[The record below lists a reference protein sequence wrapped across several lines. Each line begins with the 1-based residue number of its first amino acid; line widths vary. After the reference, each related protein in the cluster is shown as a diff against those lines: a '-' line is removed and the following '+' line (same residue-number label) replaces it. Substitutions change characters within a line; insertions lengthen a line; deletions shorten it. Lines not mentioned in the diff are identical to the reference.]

1 MVETQNLNINWLKQN
16 EDGSYTNEI
25 VLSESKEQ
33 STRNLSSE
41 SELHRIL
48 KHIYKKE
55 HGHIEVNEAG
65 REIIPYLIT
74 LEIGKNVKRYDVLKE
89 HGGILKVTRGEV
101 TTEYVSE
108 FCGASHSRTQKNLF
122 VDRSIKDKLDDI
134 LLCGIPKNTD
144 YPKPSKW
151 NAYYALVTTNSKSV
165 STPNIVVIDD
175 FEKAV
180 METVDVV
187 KVTGSGEQKEYQVL
201 SPTEKEIPILPFD
214 GAGLVTPECASRW
227 AEELNCRSKR
237 TGRRYIPSCFQFRCL
252 PALKG
257 EAFTFDL
264 RAFAREKGV
273 SKIIDL
279 GGREWDIFT
288 DQIDMIVTK
297 SQFKFWNLYL
307 DNVGLFDCQ
316 KWKSAFEEEVHGY
329 KRTFNIAKYADA
341 PEDLKNT
348 SLLSYQPLQTLNF
361 TADEAEQLVLDS
373 VKAYQ
378 KITFSVD
385 EFLKYCGVSEDAE
398 YIKPYYQALQYNH
411 NLANDEYVRAKM
423 QNDIKCMKNELLS
436 GKQRVHGHYEVFCP
450 DIYGLA
456 EYAFSLEVKGLLP
469 NPWTTYSKYW
479 SEHDVSKVDVIR
491 NPHIAMEHR
500 VCQVATSAEMQKWYK
515 YQECTIVSSIYD
527 TLALTLS
534 GADYDG
540 DTVCTTDCP
549 QIINAVK
556 REIESGNGNLIVKDG
571 ESGKELKSVI
581 ISDVPGLMEVNA
593 RGYKNNIGSVIDRVT
608 DLWTLS
614 ELYPECRKYIKIG
627 TIVGAETI
635 DFAKTGE
642 NASFPVEVL
651 KFLKDKKKG
660 YWMRYLEKNL
670 AAAQDEALSMSN
682 AEFFGGDPDK
692 KKRFVD
698 YDCNMNRLCHLAEQK
713 IAEIDKQT
721 EVVSEEDFDYR
732 TLLSGNVHANR
743 DVYRK
748 VQILQDKYKKLA
760 DGIRASYKSKDKNEK
775 ANISL
780 RYRMFYEKCRAELLY
795 IVPDID
801 KLLDMLIL
809 IYYTKRDFRDN
820 QKSKDLLWNAF
831 PEEMIARAKSENINK
846 QVDFKKLSVKHHK
859 NNLAESKK
867 KRTGKITIASIDRS
881 DCADNEV
888 IFYKEDREE
897 IRKLILKHKI
907 VKRSDNQV
915 KYERLIAVL
924 LYLSRKMNIQT
935 LTLRNNCPGELS
947 YQNIAILAGVNNDFI
962 KPALKNLKECCAIS
976 IETMQS
982 GDLKIDVLYY
992 GKPFGEIWFSTE
1004 DYNQAGVKIRDYFRL
1019 DKAA

>member
-16 EDGSYTNEI
+16 EDESYTNEI
-25 VLSESKEQ
+25 VLSAVREPA
-33 STRNLSSE
+33 TRNLSSE

-74 LEIGKNVKRYDVLKE
+74 LEIGKNVKRYDVLRE
-89 HGGILKVTRGEV
+89 HDGILKVTRGDA

-122 VDRSIKDKLDDI
+122 VDCSIKDKLDDI

-151 NAYYALVTTNSKSV
+151 NAYYALVTTNSQPV

-175 FEKAV
+175 FEKLVA
-180 METVDVV
+180 ETVDVV
-187 KVTGSGEQKEYQVL
+187 KVTGTGEQKEYQVL
-201 SPTEKEIPILPFD
+201 PPTEKEIPILPFD
-214 GAGLVTPECASRW
+214 GAGLVTPECAERW
-227 AEELNCRSKR
+227 AEELDCRSKR

-264 RAFAREKGV
+264 KQFAREKGV
-273 SKIIDL
+273 SKIVDL

-307 DNVGLFDCQ
+307 DDVGLFDCQ

-329 KRTFNIAKYADA
+329 KRTFNVAKYADA
-341 PEDLKNT
+341 PEDLRNT
-348 SLLSYQPLQTLNF
+348 SLLSYQPLQTVRF
-361 TADEAEQLVLDS
+361 TFEEAEQLVSNS
-373 VKAYQ
+373 VNTYRR
-378 KITFSVD
+378 IRSGVD
-385 EFLKYCGVSEDAE
+385 EFLKYCGVSEEAE

-411 NLANDEYVRAKM
+411 ALANDDYVRGKM
-423 QNDIKCMKNELLS
+423 QDDIKRMKNELLS
-436 GKQRVHGHYEVFCP
+436 GKQRIHGHYEVFCP

-456 EYAFSLEVKGLLP
+456 EFAFGLDVKGLLP
-469 NPWTTYSKYW
+469 NPWIIYSKYW
-479 SEHDVSKVDVIR
+479 TERGVSEIDVIR

-500 VCQVATSAEMQKWYK
+500 VCQVITSAEMQKWYK
-515 YQECTIVSSIYD
+515 YQECTIVSSMYD
-527 TLALTLS
+527 TLALALS

-540 DTVCTTDCP
+540 DTVCTTDSL

-556 REIESGNGNLIVKDG
+556 REMESGNGNLIVKDG

-608 DLWTLS
+608 DLWTLL

-642 NASFPVEVL
+642 NASFPVEAL

-670 AAAQDEALSMSN
+670 AAAQDEVLSMSN
-682 AEFFGGDPDK
+682 AEFFCGDPDK

-721 EVVSEEDFDYR
+721 EVVSGEAFDYR
-732 TLLSGNVHANR
+732 TLLSGNVHVNR

-748 VQILQDKYKKLA
+748 VQILQDEYKKLA
-760 DGIRASYKSKDKNEK
+760 DGIRASHKSKDKNEK

-780 RYRMFYEKCRAELLY
+780 RYRMFYDKCRAELLY
-795 IVPDID
+795 IIPDID

-831 PEEMIARAKSENINK
+831 AEELITREKGENISK
-846 QVDFKKLSVKHHK
+846 QVDFKKVLAKHQK
-859 NNLAESKK
+859 NNVAESKK
-867 KRTGKITIASIDRS
+867 KRTGKISIASIDES
-881 DCADNEV
+881 DCAGNEV
-888 IFYKEDREE
+888 SFYKEDREE

-924 LYLSRKMNIQT
+924 LFLSRKMNMQT

-947 YQNIAILAGVNNDFI
+947 YQNIAILAGVNNDFV
-962 KPALKNLKECCAIS
+962 KPALKSLKECGAIS

-992 GKPFGEIWFSTE
+992 GKPFGEIWFTTAN
-1004 DYNQAGVKIRDYFRL
+1004 YNQAGVKIRDYFRL

>member
-1 MVETQNLNINWLKQN
+1 M
-16 EDGSYTNEI
+16 
-25 VLSESKEQ
+25 
-33 STRNLSSE
+33 
-41 SELHRIL
+41 
-48 KHIYKKE
+48 
-55 HGHIEVNEAG
+55 
-65 REIIPYLIT
+65 
-74 LEIGKNVKRYDVLKE
+74 LKE

-122 VDRSIKDKLDDI
+122 VDRNIKDKLDDI

-151 NAYYALVTTNSKSV
+151 NAYYALVTTNSQPV

-175 FEKAV
+175 FEKLVA
-180 METVDVV
+180 ETVDVV

-201 SPTEKEIPILPFD
+201 PHTEKEIPILPFD
-214 GAGLVTPECASRW
+214 GAGLVTPECAERW
-227 AEELNCRSKR
+227 AEELDCRSKR
-237 TGRRYIPSCFQFRCL
+237 TGRKYIPSCFQFRCL

-264 RAFAREKGV
+264 KQFAREKGV
-273 SKIIDL
+273 SKIVDL

-288 DQIDMIVTK
+288 DQIDMVVTK

-307 DNVGLFDCQ
+307 DNVGQFDCK

-341 PEDLKNT
+341 PEDLRNT
-348 SLLSYQPLQTLNF
+348 SLLSYQPLQTVRF
-361 TADEAEQLVLDS
+361 TPEEAEQLVSES
-373 VKAYQ
+373 VGTYQ
-378 KITFSVD
+378 RIRFSVN
-385 EFLKYCGVSEDAE
+385 EFLKYCGVSEEAE
-398 YIKPYYQALQYNH
+398 YIKPYYQGLQYNH
-411 NLANDEYVRAKM
+411 NLANDDYVRGKM
-423 QNDIKCMKNELLS
+423 QDDIKRMKNELLS
-436 GKQRVHGHYEVFCP
+436 GKQRIHGHYEVFCP

-456 EYAFSLEVKGLLP
+456 EFAFGTEVKGLLP
-469 NPWTTYSKYW
+469 NPWTIYSMYW
-479 SEHDVSKVDVIR
+479 TERGVSEVDVIR

-500 VCQVATSAEMQKWYK
+500 VCQVVTNAEMQKWYK
-515 YQECTIVSSIYD
+515 YQECTIVSSMYD
-527 TLALTLS
+527 ILALALS

-540 DTVCTTDCP
+540 DTVCTTDSL

-556 REIESGNGNLIVKDG
+556 REMESGNGNLIVKDG

-614 ELYPECRKYIKIG
+614 ELYPECREIVKIG
-627 TIVGAETI
+627 SVVGAETI

-642 NASFPVEVL
+642 NASFPDEVL

-713 IAEIDKQT
+713 IAEIDKQI
-721 EVVSEEDFDYR
+721 EVVSGEEFDYR
-732 TLLSGNVHANR
+732 ILLSGNVHVNR

-748 VQILQDKYKKLA
+748 VQILQDEYKKLA

-780 RYRMFYEKCRAELLY
+780 RYRMFYEKCRTELLY
-795 IVPDID
+795 IVSDVD

-809 IYYTKRDFRDN
+809 IYYTKKDFRDN

-831 PEEMIARAKSENINK
+831 AEEMIARAKDENISK
-846 QVDFKKLSVKHHK
+846 QVDFNKVATKHHK

-867 KRTGKITIASIDRS
+867 RRTGKITIASIDRS
-881 DCADNEV
+881 DCTDNEV
-888 IFYKEDREE
+888 TFYKEDREE

-915 KYERLIAVL
+915 KYEKLIAVL
-924 LYLSRKMNIQT
+924 LFLSRKMNMQT

-947 YQNIAILAGVNNDFI
+947 YQNIAILAGVNNDFV
-962 KPALKNLKECCAIS
+962 KPALKNLKECGAIS

-992 GKPFGEIWFSTE
+992 GKPFGEIWFGTE

>member
-1 MVETQNLNINWLKQN
+1 M
-16 EDGSYTNEI
+16 
-25 VLSESKEQ
+25 
-33 STRNLSSE
+33 
-41 SELHRIL
+41 
-48 KHIYKKE
+48 KH
-55 HGHIEVNEAG
+55 
-65 REIIPYLIT
+65 
-74 LEIGKNVKRYDVLKE
+74 
-89 HGGILKVTRGEV
+89 
-101 TTEYVSE
+101 
-108 FCGASHSRTQKNLF
+108 
-122 VDRSIKDKLDDI
+122 
-134 LLCGIPKNTD
+134 
-144 YPKPSKW
+144 
-151 NAYYALVTTNSKSV
+151 
-165 STPNIVVIDD
+165 
-175 FEKAV
+175 
-180 METVDVV
+180 
-187 KVTGSGEQKEYQVL
+187 
-201 SPTEKEIPILPFD
+201 
-214 GAGLVTPECASRW
+214 
-227 AEELNCRSKR
+227 
-237 TGRRYIPSCFQFRCL
+237 
-252 PALKG
+252 
-257 EAFTFDL
+257 
-264 RAFAREKGV
+264 
-273 SKIIDL
+273 
-279 GGREWDIFT
+279 
-288 DQIDMIVTK
+288 
-297 SQFKFWNLYL
+297 
-307 DNVGLFDCQ
+307 
-316 KWKSAFEEEVHGY
+316 
-329 KRTFNIAKYADA
+329 
-341 PEDLKNT
+341 
-348 SLLSYQPLQTLNF
+348 
-361 TADEAEQLVLDS
+361 
-373 VKAYQ
+373 
-378 KITFSVD
+378 
-385 EFLKYCGVSEDAE
+385 
-398 YIKPYYQALQYNH
+398 
-411 NLANDEYVRAKM
+411 
-423 QNDIKCMKNELLS
+423 
-436 GKQRVHGHYEVFCP
+436 
-450 DIYGLA
+450 
-456 EYAFSLEVKGLLP
+456 
-469 NPWTTYSKYW
+469 
-479 SEHDVSKVDVIR
+479 
-491 NPHIAMEHR
+491 
-500 VCQVATSAEMQKWYK
+500 EM
-515 YQECTIVSSIYD
+515 
-527 TLALTLS
+527 
-534 GADYDG
+534 
-540 DTVCTTDCP
+540 
-549 QIINAVK
+549 
-556 REIESGNGNLIVKDG
+556 ESGNDNLIVKDG

-682 AEFFGGDPDK
+682 AEFFCGDPDK

-721 EVVSEEDFDYR
+721 EVVSGEAFDYR
-732 TLLSGNVHANR
+732 TLLSGNVHVNR

-748 VQILQDKYKKLA
+748 VQILQDEYKKLA

-780 RYRMFYEKCRAELLY
+780 RYRMFYEKCRTELLY

-846 QVDFKKLSVKHHK
+846 QVDFEKLSVKHHK

-881 DCADNEV
+881 DCTDNEV
-888 IFYKEDREE
+888 TFYKEDREE

-907 VKRSDNQV
+907 VRRSDNQI

-924 LYLSRKMNIQT
+924 LYLSRKMNMQT

-947 YQNIAILAGVNNDFI
+947 YQNIAMLVGVNNDFI
-962 KPALKNLKECCAIS
+962 KPALKSLKECGAIS

-992 GKPFGEIWFSTE
+992 GKPFGEVWFCSK
-1004 DYNQAGVKIRDYFRL
+1004 DYNQAGVKIRDYFRM

>member
-1 MVETQNLNINWLKQN
+1 M
-16 EDGSYTNEI
+16 
-25 VLSESKEQ
+25 
-33 STRNLSSE
+33 
-41 SELHRIL
+41 HRIL
-48 KHIYKKE
+48 KHLYKKE
-55 HGHIEVNEAG
+55 HGHVEINEAG

-89 HGGILKVTRGEV
+89 HGGILKVTRGDV

-122 VDRSIKDKLDDI
+122 VDRIIKDKLDDI

-151 NAYYALVTTNSKSV
+151 NAYYALVTTNSQPV

-180 METVDVV
+180 METVDVI

-201 SPTEKEIPILPFD
+201 PPTEKEIPILPFD

-227 AEELNCRSKR
+227 AEELDCRSKR

-257 EAFTFDL
+257 EAFVFDL
-264 RAFAREKGV
+264 KEFAREKGV
-273 SKIIDL
+273 SKIVDL
-279 GGREWDIFT
+279 GGKEWDIFT
-288 DQIDMIVTK
+288 DQIDMVVTK

-307 DNVGLFDCQ
+307 DDAGKFDCQ

-329 KRTFNIAKYADA
+329 KRTFNVAKYADA
-341 PEDLKNT
+341 PEDLRNT
-348 SLLSYQPLQTLNF
+348 SLLSYQPLQTIKF
-361 TADEAEQLVLDS
+361 TSEEVEQLVSKS
-373 VKAYQ
+373 VGTYQ
-378 KITFSVD
+378 KIKSSVE
-385 EFLKYCGVSEDAE
+385 EFLKYCGVSDEAE
-398 YIKPYYQALQYNH
+398 HIKPYYLALQYNH
-411 NLANDEYVRAKM
+411 ALANDAYVRGKM
-423 QNDIKCMKNELLS
+423 QDDIKRMRNELLS
-436 GKQRVHGHYEVFCP
+436 GKQRIHGHYEVFCP

-456 EYAFSLEVKGLLP
+456 EYALGLEVKGLLP
-469 NPWTTYSKYW
+469 NPWTIYSRYW
-479 SEHDVSKVDVIR
+479 TERGVSEVDVIR

-500 VCQVATSAEMQKWYK
+500 VCQVITSAEMQKWYK
-515 YQECTIVSSIYD
+515 YQECTIVSSMYD
-527 TLALTLS
+527 TLALALS

-540 DTVCTTDCP
+540 DTVCTTDSL

-556 REIESGNGNLIVKDG
+556 REMESGNGNLIVKDG

-642 NASFPVEVL
+642 NASFPDEVL

-682 AEFFGGDPDK
+682 AEFFGGDPNK

-721 EVVSEEDFDYR
+721 EVMAGEEFDYT
-732 TLLSGNVHANR
+732 TLLSGNVHVNR
-743 DVYRK
+743 NVYKK
-748 VQILQDKYKKLA
+748 VQVLQEEYKRLA
-760 DGIRASYKSKDKNEK
+760 DSIRASYKSKDKNEK

-795 IVPDID
+795 IIQDID

-831 PEEMIARAKSENINK
+831 AEEMIARAKGEKISK
-846 QVDFKKLSVKHHK
+846 QVDFKKVAAKHQK

-867 KRTGKITIASIDRS
+867 KRTDNISIASIDKS

-888 IFYKEDREE
+888 IFCKADRKE
-897 IRKLILKHKI
+897 IRKLVLEQEI
-907 VKRSDNQV
+907 VKRSDNKT

-924 LYLSRKMNIQT
+924 LYLSRKMNMQT
-935 LTLRNNCPGELS
+935 LILRNNCPGELS
-947 YQNIAILAGVNNDFI
+947 YQTLATLAGVNNDFI
-962 KPALKNLKECCAIS
+962 KPVLKSLKECGVIEV
-976 IETMQS
+976 ETMQS
-982 GDLKIDVLYY
+982 GDLKMDVLYY
-992 GKPFGEIWFSTE
+992 GNPFGEVWFSTK

>member
-1 MVETQNLNINWLKQN
+1 M
-16 EDGSYTNEI
+16 
-25 VLSESKEQ
+25 
-33 STRNLSSE
+33 
-41 SELHRIL
+41 
-48 KHIYKKE
+48 
-55 HGHIEVNEAG
+55 
-65 REIIPYLIT
+65 
-74 LEIGKNVKRYDVLKE
+74 EIGKNVKRYDVLRE

-122 VDRSIKDKLDDI
+122 MDRSIKDKLDDI
-134 LLCGIPKNTD
+134 LQCGIPKNTD

-151 NAYYALVTTNSKSV
+151 NAYYALVTTNSQPV
-165 STPNIVVIDD
+165 SMPNIVVIDD

-187 KVTGSGEQKEYQVL
+187 KVTGTGEQKEYQVL

-361 TADEAEQLVLDS
+361 TADEAEQLVSDS
-373 VKAYQ
+373 VKVYQ
-378 KITFSVD
+378 RITSSVD

-456 EYAFSLEVKGLLP
+456 EYAFSLEVKGLLL
-469 NPWTTYSKYW
+469 NPWTIYSRYW
-479 SEHDVSKVDVIR
+479 NERGVSEVDVIR

-500 VCQVATSAEMQKWYK
+500 VCQVVTSAEMKKWYR
-515 YQECTIVSSIYD
+515 YQECTIISSMCD
-527 TLALTLS
+527 TLALVLS

-540 DTVCTTDCP
+540 DTVCTTDNV
-549 QIINAVK
+549 QIINSVK
-556 REIESGNGNLIVKDG
+556 RVMESGNGNLIVKDG

-660 YWMRYLEKNL
+660 YWMRYL
-670 AAAQDEALSMSN
+670 
-682 AEFFGGDPDK
+682 GK
-692 KKRFVD
+692 KSGSSPGRSFV
-698 YDCNMNRLCHLAEQK
+698 
-713 IAEIDKQT
+713 
-721 EVVSEEDFDYR
+721 
-732 TLLSGNVHANR
+732 
-743 DVYRK
+743 
-748 VQILQDKYKKLA
+748 
-760 DGIRASYKSKDKNEK
+760 
-775 ANISL
+775 
-780 RYRMFYEKCRAELLY
+780 YE
-795 IVPDID
+795 
-801 KLLDMLIL
+801 
-809 IYYTKRDFRDN
+809 
-820 QKSKDLLWNAF
+820 
-831 PEEMIARAKSENINK
+831 
-846 QVDFKKLSVKHHK
+846 
-859 NNLAESKK
+859 
-867 KRTGKITIASIDRS
+867 
-881 DCADNEV
+881 
-888 IFYKEDREE
+888 
-897 IRKLILKHKI
+897 
-907 VKRSDNQV
+907 
-915 KYERLIAVL
+915 
-924 LYLSRKMNIQT
+924 
-935 LTLRNNCPGELS
+935 
-947 YQNIAILAGVNNDFI
+947 
-962 KPALKNLKECCAIS
+962 
-976 IETMQS
+976 
-982 GDLKIDVLYY
+982 
-992 GKPFGEIWFSTE
+992 
-1004 DYNQAGVKIRDYFRL
+1004 
-1019 DKAA
+1019 

>member
-1 MVETQNLNINWLKQN
+1 M
-16 EDGSYTNEI
+16 
-25 VLSESKEQ
+25 
-33 STRNLSSE
+33 
-41 SELHRIL
+41 
-48 KHIYKKE
+48 
-55 HGHIEVNEAG
+55 
-65 REIIPYLIT
+65 
-74 LEIGKNVKRYDVLKE
+74 EIGKNVKRYDVLRE
-89 HGGILKVTRGEV
+89 HDGILEVIRGDVTN
-101 TTEYVSE
+101 EYVSE

-134 LLCGIPKNTD
+134 LLCGIPKNAD

-151 NAYYALVTTNSKSV
+151 NAYYALVTTNSQPV

-175 FEKAV
+175 FEKLVA
-180 METVDVV
+180 ETVDVV
-187 KVTGSGEQKEYQVL
+187 KVTGTGEQKEYQVL
-201 SPTEKEIPILPFD
+201 PPTEKEIPILPFD
-214 GAGLVTPECASRW
+214 GAGLVTSECAARW
-227 AEELNCRSKR
+227 AEVLDCRSKR

-273 SKIIDL
+273 SKIVDL
-279 GGREWDIFT
+279 GGKEWDIFT
-288 DQIDMIVTK
+288 DQIDMVVTK

-307 DNVGLFDCQ
+307 DDTGKFDCQ
-316 KWKSAFEEEVHGY
+316 KWRRVFEEEVHGY
-329 KRTFNIAKYADA
+329 RRTFNVAKYADA
-341 PEDLKNT
+341 PEDLRNT
-348 SLLSYQPLQTLNF
+348 SLLSYQPLQTLRF
-361 TADEAEQLVLDS
+361 TSEEAEQLVSDS
-373 VKAYQ
+373 VGTYQ
-378 KITFSVD
+378 RIKSSVD
-385 EFLKYCGVSEDAE
+385 EFLRYCGISEEAE

-411 NLANDEYVRAKM
+411 ALANDDYIRNKM
-423 QNDIKCMKNELLS
+423 QDDIKRLKNELLS
-436 GKQRVHGHYEVFCP
+436 GKQRIHGHYEVFCP

-456 EYAFSLEVKGLLP
+456 EYAFGLEVKGLLLH
-469 NPWTTYSKYW
+469 PWNIYSKYW
-479 SEHDVSKVDVIR
+479 SKHGASEVDVIR

-500 VCQVATSAEMQKWYK
+500 VCQVVTSTEMQKWYRH
-515 YQECTIVSSIYD
+515 QESTIISSMYD
-527 TLALTLS
+527 TLALALS

-556 REIESGNGNLIVKDG
+556 REMAAGNGNLIVKDG
-571 ESGKELKSVI
+571 ESGKELKSIKV
-581 ISDVPGLMEVNA
+581 SDAPRLMEVNA

-608 DLWTLS
+608 DLWTLL
-614 ELYPECRKYIKIG
+614 ELYPECREFIKIG

-642 NASFPVEVL
+642 NASFPVEVID
-651 KFLKDKKKG
+651 FLKDKKKG

-682 AEFFGGDPDK
+682 AEYFGGDPNK

-713 IAEIDKQT
+713 IAEIDRQT
-721 EVVSEEDFDYR
+721 EVVAGEEFDYR
-732 TLLSGNVHANR
+732 TLLLGNVHVNR

-748 VQILQDKYKKLA
+748 VQILQDEYKRLA
-760 DGIRASYKSKDKNEK
+760 DSIRASHKSKDKNEK

-780 RYRMFYEKCRAELLY
+780 RYRMFYEKCRTELLY
-795 IVPDID
+795 IVQDMD

-831 PEEMIARAKSENINK
+831 SEEMITRAKCENINK
-846 QVDFKKLSVKHHK
+846 QVDFKRVEAKHHK
-859 NNLAESKK
+859 NNVAESKK
-867 KRTGKITIASIDRS
+867 KRTGKITIASIDRT
-881 DCADNEV
+881 DCANNEV
-888 IFYKEDREE
+888 TFYKEDRKE
-897 IRKLILKHKI
+897 IRKLILKQDI
-907 VKRSDNQV
+907 VKRSDNRV

-924 LYLSRKMNIQT
+924 LFLSRKMNMQT
-935 LTLRNNCPGELS
+935 LLLRNNCPGELS

-962 KPALKNLKECCAIS
+962 KPALKSLKECGAIN
-976 IETMQS
+976 IENMQS

-992 GKPFGEIWFSTE
+992 GKPFGEIWFSTV
-1004 DYNQAGVKIRDYFRL
+1004 DYNTAGVKIRDYFRL

>member
-1 MVETQNLNINWLKQN
+1 
-16 EDGSYTNEI
+16 
-25 VLSESKEQ
+25 
-33 STRNLSSE
+33 
-41 SELHRIL
+41 
-48 KHIYKKE
+48 
-55 HGHIEVNEAG
+55 
-65 REIIPYLIT
+65 
-74 LEIGKNVKRYDVLKE
+74 
-89 HGGILKVTRGEV
+89 
-101 TTEYVSE
+101 
-108 FCGASHSRTQKNLF
+108 
-122 VDRSIKDKLDDI
+122 
-134 LLCGIPKNTD
+134 
-144 YPKPSKW
+144 
-151 NAYYALVTTNSKSV
+151 
-165 STPNIVVIDD
+165 
-175 FEKAV
+175 
-180 METVDVV
+180 
-187 KVTGSGEQKEYQVL
+187 
-201 SPTEKEIPILPFD
+201 
-214 GAGLVTPECASRW
+214 
-227 AEELNCRSKR
+227 
-237 TGRRYIPSCFQFRCL
+237 
-252 PALKG
+252 
-257 EAFTFDL
+257 
-264 RAFAREKGV
+264 
-273 SKIIDL
+273 
-279 GGREWDIFT
+279 
-288 DQIDMIVTK
+288 MIVTK

-307 DNVGLFDCQ
+307 DNVGLFDCK
-316 KWKSAFEEEVHGY
+316 KWKSAFEKEVYGY
-329 KRTFNIAKYADA
+329 WRTFNVAKYSDA
-341 PEDLKNT
+341 PEDLRNT
-348 SLLSYQPLQTLNF
+348 SLLSYQPLQTVRF
-361 TADEAEQLVLDS
+361 TPEEAEQLVSDGVS
-373 VKAYQ
+373 TYERIKS
-378 KITFSVD
+378 SVD
-385 EFLKYCGVSEDAE
+385 EFLKYCGVSEEAE
-398 YIKPYYQALQYNH
+398 YIKPYYQALQYNYA
-411 NLANDEYVRAKM
+411 LANDDYVRGKM
-423 QNDIKCMKNELLS
+423 QDDIKRMKNELLS
-436 GKQRVHGHYEVFCP
+436 GKQRIHGHYEVFCP

-456 EYAFSLEVKGLLP
+456 EYAFGLEVKGLLL
-469 NPWTTYSKYW
+469 NPWTIYSRYW
-479 SEHDVSKVDVIR
+479 NERGVSEVDIIR

-500 VCQVATSAEMQKWYK
+500 VCQVVTSAEMKKWYK
-515 YQECTIVSSIYD
+515 YQECTIMSNMYD
-527 TLALTLS
+527 TLALALS

-540 DTVCTTDCP
+540 DTVCTTDDV
-549 QIINAVK
+549 QIINSVK
-556 REIESGNGNLIVKDG
+556 HEMESGNGNLIVKDG

-698 YDCNMNRLCHLAEQK
+698 YDCNMNRLCHLAE
-713 IAEIDKQT
+713 IDKQT
-721 EVVSEEDFDYR
+721 EVVAGEEFDYR
-732 TLLSGNVHANR
+732 TLLSGNVHVNR

-748 VQILQDKYKKLA
+748 VQILQDEYKKLA
-760 DGIRASYKSKDKNEK
+760 DGIRASHKSKDKNEK

-780 RYRMFYEKCRAELLY
+780 RYRMFYEKCRADLLH

-831 PEEMIARAKSENINK
+831 AEEMITRAKGEKISK
-846 QVDFKKLSVKHHK
+846 QVNFKKVALKHYK
-859 NNLAESKK
+859 NDVVESKK

-907 VKRSDNQV
+907 VKRSDNRV

-924 LYLSRKMNIQT
+924 LFLSRKMNMQT

-947 YQNIAILAGVNNDFI
+947 YQNIAMLAGVNNDFI
-962 KPALKNLKECCAIS
+962 KPALKSLKECGAIN

-992 GKPFGEIWFSTE
+992 GKPFGEVWFCTE
-1004 DYNQAGVKIRDYFRL
+1004 NYNQAGVKIRDYFRM